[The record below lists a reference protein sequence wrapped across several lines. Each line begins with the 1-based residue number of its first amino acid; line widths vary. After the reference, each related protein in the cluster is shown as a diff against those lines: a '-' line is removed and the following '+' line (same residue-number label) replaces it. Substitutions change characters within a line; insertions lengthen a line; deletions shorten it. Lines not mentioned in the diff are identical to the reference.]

1 MSERCN
7 VRISGPAPRVAAVVP
22 VVLVVAALGALAV
35 TGRPASAADGRPLPS
50 FTVVAPDGR
59 AVQAPDLTG
68 ESRWVLVYI
77 RPAGP
82 AAQKLLVSLADWQLS
97 AEMSRRLVLLVEGP
111 VEKAAAYL
119 GKEAGTVPGGFSWY
133 ADPDGRAAKAIGFT
147 GAPALLGVR
156 DGAIEWTLT
165 GVLNDPSKYESVVRT
180 WIGAAPAVR

>member
-1 MSERCN
+1 MSDRCD
-7 VRISGPAPRVAAVVP
+7 VPVSSRASRTVAVVP

-35 TGRPASAADGRPLPS
+35 AGRPASAADGQPIPS

-59 AVQAPDLTG
+59 QVRSPELTG
-68 ESRWVLVYI
+68 ESRWVLVYV

-111 VEKAAAYL
+111 VEQAAAYL
-119 GKEAGTVPGGFSWY
+119 GKAAGPALGGFSWY
-133 ADPDGRAAKAIGFT
+133 ADPDGRAAKALGFA
-147 GAPALLGVR
+147 GAPAVLGVR

-180 WIGAAPAVR
+180 WIGAAQAAR